1 MRILPV
7 FFFITSLIL
16 TPACDDSGSDGP
28 CGNGILEEGEECDG
42 AQSISESCTDRGF
55 YGGEIRCSSDCTIDL
70 SPCEETG
77 LCGDGT
83 VQSEQGE
90 YCDGTNLNEKTCLS
104 LGYPGGGTLVCT
116 NACAFD
122 FSGCS
127 NTECGDSVIEGEEEC
142 DGYNLGGQTCLDFG
156 YYGGHIVCT
165 DNCTVDWQDCTTY
178 GYCGDGSKQS
188 VFEECDGDDFITTTC
203 EDFGYYEGA
212 LVCNE
217 DCTADWSDCVA
228 SGYCGDTIVQD
239 GFETCDGTNLNGFD
253 CVSLGYVDGGTLG
266 CRNDCRFD
274 QSGCAGSCGDGI
286 LQYPGEECEGDNLR
300 GLDCES
306 FGMQNGVLACSLQ
319 CELVLDY
326 CVAN

>member
-228 SGYCGDTIVQD
+228 SGYCGDTISRMVSRHAMAQTSTASTASPWAMLMVAHWDAAMTAALIRAAVQ
-239 GFETCDGTNLNGFD
+239 GAAATVFYNTPEKSAREIT
-253 CVSLGYVDGGTLG
+253 
-266 CRNDCRFD
+266 
-274 QSGCAGSCGDGI
+274 
-286 LQYPGEECEGDNLR
+286 
-300 GLDCES
+300 
-306 FGMQNGVLACSLQ
+306 
-319 CELVLDY
+319 
-326 CVAN
+326 